1 MESVTNFY
9 RLWLFICFSGQ
20 PLNDK
25 CRVVVGKKVVVEALL
40 DEECCDEVF
49 ESDQGVVFLFRNI
62 DLDNFTESAENLS
75 NVLNLNRNLHFQ
87 DLL

>member
-1 MESVTNFY
+1 VTNFY

-75 NVLNLNRNLHFQ
+75 NVTQFIPKLTFSRSSLTN
-87 DLL
+87 

>member
-25 CRVVVGKKVVVEALL
+25 CRVVIGKKVVVEALL

-49 ESDQGVVFLFRNI
+49 ESHQGVVFLFRNI

>member
-1 MESVTNFY
+1 MTNFY